1 MRGRSPP
8 GQQQHHKDGT
18 LKAMP
23 PRRSRHQGCRHR
35 PSKEKWFSPREN
47 LPREKGILASAL
59 KGVTT
64 PKSVAAASPMNH
76 QARLSPGNLSTL
88 LEVCRSS
95 TQEPPHKQISTR
107 PPPHRA
113 GAPPPADHHTC
124 CIELSPPWE
133 LAQTSSVPPPAGL
146 LASFGRRRTRNWTA
160 SRRRSELP
168 SLTGCRLN
176 PT

>member
-8 GQQQHHKDGT
+8 GQRQHHKDGT

-47 LPREKGILASAL
+47 SPREKGILASAL
-59 KGVTT
+59 KEVTT

-76 QARLSPGNLSTL
+76 QARLSPGNPSTL
-88 LEVCRSS
+88 LEVRRPS

-124 CIELSPPWE
+124 CIELSPPRE
-133 LAQTSSVPPPAGL
+133 LAQTSSVLPPADL
-146 LASFGRRRTRNWTA
+146 LANFGRRRTRNWTA